1 MFLYYTSFVYIL
13 LPMYMYAMIFI
24 VLFFVLVEW
33 KEKVNYPVEF
43 AINDINCGK
52 KAYKEVLN
60 KHKLTN
66 R

>member
-1 MFLYYTSFVYIL
+1 MFLYCMSFVYIL

-43 AINDINCGK
+43 AINDNNCGK
-52 KAYKEVLN
+52 KAYKEVLDE
-60 KHKLTN
+60 HKLKN